1 MIPFQQKHYVTPSM
15 NGSYSI
21 KYILPTVVPEMKK
34 AYQELD
40 GVQNGAEAM
49 SAVAHMSKLDS
60 TAKAN
65 MRKALL
71 AYCKLDTLAMVRV
84 FEKLRKL

>member
-1 MIPFQQKHYVTPSM
+1 MHYVTPSM

-21 KYILPTVVPEMKK
+21 KYVLPSVVPEMKK

-49 SAVAHMSKLDS
+49 GVFANMSKLDNVEK
-60 TAKAN
+60 AK
-65 MRKALL
+65 MREALL
-71 AYCKLDTLAMVRV
+71 AYCKLDTLGMVKV
-84 FEKLRKL
+84 LKKLKEL